1 MKMLKTIFDE
11 AIGLFVDDGAY
22 AAAIVVWLLA
32 IAGLV
37 RFVNEG
43 GGVAATGT
51 RGAMPGA
58 ASVGTA
64 PAGALNG
71 PRARAMAR
79 AAPRKGAS
87 RFGRIDM
94 PAL

>member
-1 MKMLKTIFDE
+1 MEI
-11 AIGLFVDDGAY
+11 VGAVTV
-22 AAAIVVWLLA
+22 AFGMPVREIVGAVTMTKLLS
-32 IAGLV
+32 
-37 RFVNEG
+37 EG
-43 GGVAATGT
+43 GGVDATGT